1 MELYGFIGMIVLF
14 AIVVYVAIVMSDSQ
28 MHGHDS

>member
-14 AIVVYVAIVMSDSQ
+14 AIVVYVAVIMSRSHV
-28 MHGHDS
+28 HGHD